1 VKRGII
7 AGLGFLA
14 VFFLA
19 AVAVYPQ
26 QQQSKILKDLASEEK
41 EYTVE
46 TVAGASVYKLP
57 LIGKINV
64 KEAELFPHYRPKK
77 KAAGWLHAYAEA
89 PTPTL
94 CVLMIEE
101 IPPHSNKLIGRK
113 ETGAYTFL
121 GVSGKGYVEFRDD
134 ASKPGKGFVWEE
146 KSFFY
151 KPFASWYGFA
161 NPFDKP
167 ARIVTLGCHLDHDI
181 INPYLGNRIR
191 TVRDL
196 EIPGERRTKM
206 TDDTVIENLDWAA
219 ILKMAEPSSSPHVEI
234 AKRGDA
240 NTVQVTQSTA
250 PFDVARME
258 WPIYF
263 FKLRADEGWRGV
275 NAEPA
280 RDMNIRSLFNV
291 FEEMPPHS
299 SEIGHKHGGGLWFVC
314 LKGKGYMG
322 MRATTK
328 SSEAR
333 LYWGEWDM
341 WVMPWMTAA
350 GTWHSHAN
358 PYDEPAR
365 FMGLRGPVLEED
377 AILDASREMIHMETG
392 DGVNTGSPDNVF
404 RKRGEAPQ
412 EGK

>member
-1 VKRGII
+1 MKRRVLI
-7 AGLGFLA
+7 ATLGTLILIFLA
-14 VFFLA
+14 V
-19 AVAVYPQ
+19 VANHAQ
-26 QQQSKILKDLASEEK
+26 QQQSSKILKDLADEEQDT
-41 EYTVE
+41 TVE

-64 KEAELFPHYRPKK
+64 RDAKLFPHYRPKK
-77 KAAGWLHAYAEA
+77 AAAGWLHAYAEA

-94 CVLMIEE
+94 CVLLLEE
-101 IPPHSNKLIGRK
+101 IPPHSNKLIGRR
-113 ETGAYTFL
+113 ESGAYTFL
-121 GVSGKGYVEFRDD
+121 GVSGKGYVEFRDEVT
-134 ASKPGKGFVWEE
+134 KPGKGFIWEG

-151 KPFASWYGFA
+151 KPFSSWYGFA

-167 ARIVTLGCHLDHDI
+167 ARIATLGCHLDHDI

-191 TVRDL
+191 TVRDWV
-196 EIPGERRTKM
+196 IPGERRNKM
-206 TDDTVIENLDWAA
+206 ADDTVVENVDWAA
-219 ILKMAEPSSSPHVEI
+219 VQKLAAPSTSPNLEI
-234 AKRGDA
+234 VKRGDA
-240 NTVQVTQSTA
+240 NTVQVHQTTA

-280 RDMNIRSLFNV
+280 RDMGIRSLFNV

-322 MRATTK
+322 MRATVK
-328 SSEAR
+328 SPEAR

-377 AILDASREMIHMETG
+377 AILNGALDMVHMETG
-392 DGVNTGSPDNVF
+392 DGVNTG
-404 RKRGEAPQ
+404 
-412 EGK
+412 